1 MQAISGY
8 FIYGR
13 AEDDESREKGT
24 KMMMKSFDKLEK
36 FMKNQP
42 GTNFI
47 GGDRP
52 RFNDF
57 VFWPILERI
66 AVRHRNLVEGNAT
79 VEKYYRTMLTD
90 ESVKACHLPDKVEN
104 VFIEAYFNKDST
116 KYDVR

>member
-1 MQAISGY
+1 M
-8 FIYGR
+8 
-13 AEDDESREKGT
+13 T
-24 KMMMKSFDKLEK
+24 KSFDVFKK
-36 FMKNQP
+36 FMQNQP

-66 AVRHRNLVEGNAT
+66 VVRHGNLVEGNAT

-90 ESVKACHLPDKVEN
+90 ESVKACHLPDEVEN

-116 KYDVR
+116 KYDVK

>member
-8 FIYGR
+8 FTYGR
-13 AEDDESREKGT
+13 AEDDESREMGT
-24 KMMMKSFDKLEK
+24 KMMTNSFEKFEK
-36 FMKNQP
+36 FMKNQRDA
-42 GTNFI
+42 NFI

-66 AVRHRNLVEGNAT
+66 AVRHRNLVEGNET
-79 VEKYYRTMLTD
+79 VGEYYRLMLAD
-90 ESVKACHLPDKVEN
+90 ESVKACHLPDEVEN